1 MKLYF
6 ILLVL
11 FVSVAGCKTETNTDA
26 PVAKTSEVSKSVKI
40 DPSQQHSTE
49 QGLINF
55 NEKLNSFSTAIEKKD
70 RIAFISLSDSLDVH
84 LVRIFTSG
92 NLGGRGEPLSQITNL
107 NQISKEM
114 DFAIEG
120 QTAFSVPS
128 IFASLPINSFESVLR
143 KPLLFTSTQIPYD
156 QWAPLLMQSLK
167 DVPEVKDGAPVI
179 LANESL
185 GYWVFADAQ
194 IIDDI
199 LVGGFAVFKS
209 EKDTLKLVAMIE
221 LL

>member
-6 ILLVL
+6 IIFAL
-11 FVSVAGCKTETNTDA
+11 FIAIAGCKSEARNDA
-26 PVAKTSEVSKSVKI
+26 QVAKASEVSKPVKV
-40 DPSQQHSTE
+40 DTLQQHSTE
-49 QGLINF
+49 TALVEI
-55 NEKLNSFSTAIEKKD
+55 NEKLKSFSSALEQKD
-70 RIAFISLSDSLDVH
+70 RIAFISLSDTQDVY

-92 NLGGRGEPLSQITNL
+92 NLGGRGEPLSQITNS
-107 NQISKEM
+107 NQISNEM
-114 DFAIEG
+114 DFAIGG

-128 IFASLPINSFESVLR
+128 IFASLPMNSFQSVLR
-143 KPLLFTSTQIPYD
+143 KPLLLISTQTPYD
-156 QWAPLLMQSLK
+156 QWASILMQSLK
-167 DVPEVKDGAPVI
+167 SVPEVKDGAPVI
-179 LANESL
+179 LVNESL

-209 EKDTLKLVAMIE
+209 ENGTSTLEAMIE

>member
-1 MKLYF
+1 MSPQIYIF
-6 ILLVL
+6 ILILFFILPCKLQANELSYFNHDDESYRHSDIGIQVEKSLKVL
-11 FVSVAGCKTETNTDA
+11 SSA
-26 PVAKTSEVSKSVKI
+26 
-40 DPSQQHSTE
+40 
-49 QGLINF
+49 L
-55 NEKLNSFSTAIEKKD
+55 EKKD

-143 KPLLFTSTQIPYD
+143 KPLLLTSTQIPYD

-167 DVPEVKDGAPVI
+167 DVPEVEDGAPVI
-179 LANESL
+179 LVNESL
-185 GYWVFADAQ
+185 GYWVFADVQ
-194 IIDDI
+194 TIDDM

-209 EKDTLKLVAMIE
+209 EKITVKLVAMIE